1 MVKEN
6 MLPSISEECTTRM
19 TRSRAA
25 ASRASSV
32 MLPPKVPT
40 KQDMKKTIRGNSKRP
55 ASDENNPTVGL
66 SYQNKRRAVFK
77 DVTNVLCDTSYK
89 NCINASKIQTK
100 NKIQV
105 RRVPAAKVTKV
116 TPAPAVSLNILQDQ
130 VDTRKEM
137 VEEETVKSGFDA
149 QGSMFSLKSEE
160 MQQSTESD
168 IRGCSLADLHIEE
181 QISRKP
187 SQQHTTPCMKGEAEA
202 GENCG
207 NGLEITDIDSDHED
221 PLMCSLY
228 APDIYSNLRVAEL
241 IRRPSSN
248 FMETL
253 QRDIS
258 QSMRGILI
266 DWLVEVSEEYK
277 LASDT
282 LYLTVYFIDRFLSQ
296 NFIERQKL
304 QLLGITC
311 MLIASKY
318 EEICAP
324 RVEEFCFITDNTY
337 SRAEVL
343 KMESE
348 VLNYLCFQLSAPTVK
363 TFLRRFLHAA
373 HASHKVPCV
382 ELDYLAYYLA
392 ELTLVDYSFL
402 KFLPSLIAASAVF
415 LAQWTLDQSSYPWNP
430 TLEHYTNYKVPDM
443 KITVLA
449 LQDLQLNT
457 SSCPLN
463 AIREKYKNQKYKSVA
478 TLSSPKTLHKLF

>member
-1 MVKEN
+1 MMKEN
-6 MLPSISEECTTRM
+6 MLPSISEECTARM

-25 ASRASSV
+25 AASRASNV
-32 MLPPKVPT
+32 MLPPKVPA
-40 KQDMKKTIRGNSKRP
+40 KQEMKKVTRGNSKRP
-55 ASDENNPTVGL
+55 ASDENNLTGI
-66 SYQNKRRAVFK
+66 QNKRRAVFK
-77 DVTNVLCDTSYK
+77 DVTNVLCDTSYR

-100 NKIQV
+100 NKIQA
-105 RRVPAAKVTKV
+105 RRVPVAKVTKV
-116 TPAPAVSLNILQDQ
+116 TPSPGVSLKILQDQ
-130 VDTRKEM
+130 EDTRKYK
-137 VEEETVKSGFDA
+137 VEKETGEFVFDA
-149 QGSMFSLKSEE
+149 QGSMFSLKSEDIE
-160 MQQSTESD
+160 KMQQSTESD
-168 IRGCSLADLHIEE
+168 IRGCSLADLHLEE

-187 SQQHTTPCMKGEAEA
+187 SPQYPTPCKKDKAEG
-202 GENCG
+202 GENDG
-207 NGLEITDIDSDHED
+207 NGPEITDIDSDHED
-221 PLMCSLY
+221 PLMCTLY
-228 APDIYSNLRVAEL
+228 APDIYSNLRVTER

-266 DWLVEVSEEYK
+266 DWLV
-277 LASDT
+277 
-282 LYLTVYFIDRFLSQ
+282 
-296 NFIERQKL
+296 
-304 QLLGITC
+304 
-311 MLIASKY
+311 
-318 EEICAP
+318 
-324 RVEEFCFITDNTY
+324 
-337 SRAEVL
+337 EVL

-382 ELDYLAYYLA
+382 ELDFLAYYLA

-415 LAQWTLDQSSYPWNP
+415 LAQWTLDQSSYPWNS

-449 LQDLQLNT
+449 LQDLHLNT

-478 TLSSPKTLHKLF
+478 TLTSPNTLHKLF

>member
-6 MLPSISEECTTRM
+6 MLPSISEECTARM

-32 MLPPKVPT
+32 TLPPKAPT
-40 KQDMKKTIRGNSKRP
+40 KQEMKKVTRGNSKRP
-55 ASDENNPTVGL
+55 ASDENNPTGL
-66 SYQNKRRAVFK
+66 QNKRRAVFK
-77 DVTNVLCDTSYK
+77 DVTNVLCDTSYR
-89 NCINASKIQTK
+89 NCFNASKIQTK
-100 NKIQV
+100 NKIQAK
-105 RRVPAAKVTKV
+105 RVPAAKTSKV
-116 TPAPAVSLNILQDQ
+116 TPAPGVSLKILQDQ
-130 VDTRKEM
+130 EDTRKYK
-137 VEEETVKSGFDA
+137 VEEETGKSGFDT
-149 QGSMFSLKSEE
+149 QGSMFSLKSEGIEE

-168 IRGCSLADLHIEE
+168 IRGCSLADLRLEE

-187 SQQHTTPCMKGEAEA
+187 TPCMKDKVEV
-202 GENCG
+202 GENYG
-207 NGLEITDIDSDHED
+207 NGPEITDIDSDHED

-228 APDIYSNLRVAEL
+228 APDIYRNLHVAEL

-296 NFIERQKL
+296 NFIERQRL

-348 VLNYLCFQLSAPTVK
+348 VLNYLSFQLSAPTVK

-373 HASHKVPCV
+373 HAFHKVPSV

-402 KFLPSLIAASAVF
+402 KFLPSLVAASAVF
-415 LAQWTLDQSSYPWNP
+415 LAQWTLDQSSYPWNS

-449 LQDLQLNT
+449 LQELQLNT

-463 AIREKYKNQKYKSVA
+463 AVREKYKNQKYKSVA
-478 TLSSPKTLHKLF
+478 TMTSPKTLHKLF

>member
-6 MLPSISEECTTRM
+6 MLPSISEECTARM

-32 MLPPKVPT
+32 TLPPKAPT
-40 KQDMKKTIRGNSKRP
+40 KQEMKKVTRGNSKRP
-55 ASDENNPTVGL
+55 ASDENNPTGL
-66 SYQNKRRAVFK
+66 QNKRRAVFK
-77 DVTNVLCDTSYK
+77 DVTNVLCDTSYR
-89 NCINASKIQTK
+89 NCFNASKIQ
-100 NKIQV
+100 
-105 RRVPAAKVTKV
+105 
-116 TPAPAVSLNILQDQ
+116 DQ
-130 VDTRKEM
+130 EDTRKYK
-137 VEEETVKSGFDA
+137 VEEETGKSGFDT
-149 QGSMFSLKSEE
+149 QGSMFSLKSEGIEE

-168 IRGCSLADLHIEE
+168 IRGCSLADLRLEE

-187 SQQHTTPCMKGEAEA
+187 TPCMKDKVEV
-202 GENCG
+202 GENYG
-207 NGLEITDIDSDHED
+207 NGPEITDIDSDHED

-228 APDIYSNLRVAEL
+228 APDIYRNLHVAEL

-296 NFIERQKL
+296 NFIERQRL

-348 VLNYLCFQLSAPTVK
+348 VLNYLSFQLSAPTVK

-373 HASHKVPCV
+373 HAFHKVPSV

-402 KFLPSLIAASAVF
+402 KFLPSLVAASAVF
-415 LAQWTLDQSSYPWNP
+415 LAQWTLDQSSYPWNS

-449 LQDLQLNT
+449 LQELQLNT

-463 AIREKYKNQKYKSVA
+463 AVREKYKNQKYKSVA
-478 TLSSPKTLHKLF
+478 TMTSPKTLHKLF

>member
-1 MVKEN
+1 

-25 ASRASSV
+25 VSSASSV
-32 MLPPKVPT
+32 RLPPKVPT
-40 KQDMKKTIRGNSKRP
+40 KQELKRSIRENSKRR
-55 ASDENNPTVGL
+55 ADLDENNLTV
-66 SYQNKRRAVFK
+66 SSRYQNKKRAVFK
-77 DVTNVLCDTSYK
+77 DVTNVLCDTSYRK
-89 NCINASKIQTK
+89 CITASKIQTK
-100 NKIQV
+100 NKIQA
-105 RRVPAAKVTKV
+105 RRAPAAKVTKV
-116 TPAPAVSLNILQDQ
+116 TPAPGVSLRIFQDQ
-130 VDTRKEM
+130 EDTRKDM
-137 VEEETVKSGFDA
+137 VEEETQKSSSDA
-149 QGSMFSLKSEE
+149 LGSMFSLESEGIEE
-160 MQQSTESD
+160 MQQNAESD
-168 IRGCSLADLHIEE
+168 IRGCSLADLRLEE
-181 QISRKP
+181 QICRKP
-187 SQQHTTPCMKGEAEA
+187 LQQNPTPCMKDKAEA
-202 GENCG
+202 GETYG
-207 NGLEITDIDSDHED
+207 KGPEITDIDSDLQD

-241 IRRPSSN
+241 IRRPCSN

-258 QSMRGILI
+258 QRMRAILI

-282 LYLTVYFIDRFLSQ
+282 LYRSVYFIDRFLSQ

-304 QLLGITC
+304 QLVGITC

-318 EEICAP
+318 EEICP
-324 RVEEFCFITDNTY
+324 PGVKELCFITDNTY

-343 KMESE
+343 KMERE
-348 VLNYLCFQLSAPTVK
+348 VLNSLCFQLSAPTVK

-382 ELDYLAYYLA
+382 ELDFLAYYLA

-402 KFLPSLIAASAVF
+402 KLLPSLIAASALF
-415 LAQWTLDQSSYPWNP
+415 LARWTLDQSSYPWNS
-430 TLEHYTNYKVPDM
+430 TLEHYTNYKVQDM